1 MEQKYRIYGKV
12 LLKNAGYTRIT
23 RTTCPSLPR
32 FYKILWTRWMDGWM
46 DGCSLI
52 WDLEQSEKRSGLLP
66 HLRFLF
72 HYSRTKDGGRKSL
85 LPRLFPSSNGIDWIS
100 IGKFFVRIFP
110 WSKKKTS
117 LFFLKFN
124 FCRLSDFFY
133 FSLLNISSYF
143 FNIYFHMKIFHSI

>member
-52 WDLEQSEKRSGLLP
+52 RDLEQSEKRSGLLS

-72 HYSRTKDGGRKSL
+72 HYFRTKDGGRKSF
-85 LPRLFPSSNGIDWIS
+85 LPCLFPSSNGIDWIS

-110 WSKKKTS
+110 WSKKKKKS

-124 FCRLSDFFY
+124 FCRFF
-133 FSLLNISSYF
+133 FLF
-143 FNIYFHMKIFHSI
+143 

>member
-66 HLRFLF
+66 HLRFFFSITLGQRTEEG
-72 HYSRTKDGGRKSL
+72 SRFFLASSPLRIESIEF
-85 LPRLFPSSNGIDWIS
+85 RLENFLWE
-100 IGKFFVRIFP
+100 FFLGL
-110 WSKKKTS
+110 KKKRLS
-117 LFFLKFN
+117 SSFLKFN
-124 FCRLSDFFY
+124 FYRLSDFF
-133 FSLLNISSYF
+133 
-143 FNIYFHMKIFHSI
+143 